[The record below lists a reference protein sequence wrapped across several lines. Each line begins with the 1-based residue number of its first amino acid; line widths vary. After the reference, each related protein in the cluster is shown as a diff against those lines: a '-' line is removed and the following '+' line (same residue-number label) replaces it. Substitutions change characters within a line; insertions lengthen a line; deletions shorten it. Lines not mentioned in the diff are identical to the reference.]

1 MSTPNPT
8 PKQHAPHPSLLSKI
22 PVSLY
27 LLTTSTAGSFLL
39 GTTGLWHHWM
49 PTYLLLC
56 LIGPSLLPSS
66 QDSLTHRCRRALA
79 AIAGATLG
87 LLLASS
93 ALQAPGAAP
102 TEIQDV
108 SIRMV
113 AYLIV
118 GTCVFDSL
126 TESLD
131 DATADQ
137 VDAMK
142 NIMRPLLG
150 GFAAFLLALDLKQAI
165 EGFPIDS
172 TSATMLGIFLFYG
185 VGKAQDV
192 AQNHAPIFGPLLAIA
207 AFFSWNAAINSIFIV
222 GILSLIINLLII
234 RHRRTNGVTT
244 TESQL
249 EETAPT
255 P

>member
-8 PKQHAPHPSLLSKI
+8 PKQHALPHRLLSKI
-22 PVSLY
+22 PVSLR
-27 LLTTSTAGSFLL
+27 LLATSTAGSFLL
-39 GTTGLWHHWM
+39 GITGLWHQWM

-66 QDSLTHRCRRALA
+66 QGTLTRRCRRALA
-79 AIAGATLG
+79 AMAGATLG

-93 ALQAPGAAP
+93 ALQTPGAAP

-113 AYLIV
+113 AYLIA
-118 GTCVFDSL
+118 GTFVFDSL
-126 TESLD
+126 AESVD
-131 DATADQ
+131 GVPAYQ
-137 VDAMK
+137 VDVMK
-142 NIMRPLLG
+142 NIGRPLLG
-150 GFAAFLLALDLKQAI
+150 GFTAFLLILDLKQAV
-165 EGFPIDS
+165 EAFPVEPILVFVS
-172 TSATMLGIFLFYG
+172 GTLLFFG
-185 VGKAQDV
+185 VGKAQSV
-192 AQNHAPIFGPLLAIA
+192 AQNHAPIFGPLLATA
-207 AFFSWNAAINSIFIV
+207 AFFSWNAAINGIFIV
-222 GILSLIINLLII
+222 GVLSLIINLLII

-249 EETAPT
+249 ETTPT